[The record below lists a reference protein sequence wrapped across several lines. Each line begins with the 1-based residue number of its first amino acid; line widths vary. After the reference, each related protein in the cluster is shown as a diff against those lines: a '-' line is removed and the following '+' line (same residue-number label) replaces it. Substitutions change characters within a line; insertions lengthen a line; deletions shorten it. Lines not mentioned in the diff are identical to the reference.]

1 MTISYKL
8 TTENICILKI
18 EDGLPTWSI
27 PIDEENTD
35 YQEYLIWA
43 KTNTT
48 EEADKWDLHELH
60 LTV

>member
-27 PIDEENTD
+27 PIDENNIM
-35 YQEYLIWA
+35 YQEYLEWVA
-43 KTNTT
+43 KGNTA
-48 EEADKWDLHELH
+48 EAAD
-60 LTV
+60 